1 MVLEFTTEAILGAL
15 AIFALRVCDMSLDT
29 IRVLFVVRGKKKLAW
44 VLGFFQSAIFVLA
57 ISQVLTNLTNY
68 LYVIGYAAGFATGN
82 VIGML
87 IDERMAIGHIHLT
100 IVSPASGAALA
111 EKLRAHGF
119 AVTEVAGR
127 GLNGMVSLLH
137 VDVMRRRIDEVETI
151 TLEEDP
157 EAFITAEE
165 LRTIRRGFWRA

>member
-1 MVLEFTTEAILGAL
+1 MEFIFTSEALVGAL
-15 AIFALRVCDMSLDT
+15 LIFMLRVGDMTLDT
-29 IRVLFVVRGKKKLAW
+29 VRVLFVVRGKKKLAW
-44 VLGFFQSAIFVLA
+44 VLGFFQAIIFVVA
-57 ISQVLTNLTNY
+57 ISQVLTNLTNI
-68 LYVIGYAAGFATGN
+68 LNVLGYASGFATGN

-87 IDERMAIGHIHLT
+87 IEERLAIGHIHLT
-100 IVSPASGAALA
+100 IVSPAHGTALA
-111 EKLRAHGF
+111 EKLRAQGF
-119 AVTEVAGR
+119 AVTEISGR
-127 GLNGMVSLLH
+127 GLNGMVALLH